1 MTAKAGRQFVG
12 GSRRR
17 MRLGKYYLG
26 RYSTMLE
33 IFSRQWIVNW
43 RSNTLSDYEPL
54 ISRVFRQFWGLLAR
68 GLKVDEQDERC
79 LAN

>member
-1 MTAKAGRQFVG
+1 MRNWGGGGKGNEELLMSRGLRLVSECGPGAQLMTAKAGRQFVG

-33 IFSRQWIVNW
+33 IFSRQ
-43 RSNTLSDYEPL
+43 
-54 ISRVFRQFWGLLAR
+54 
-68 GLKVDEQDERC
+68 
-79 LAN
+79 